1 MTTATA
7 TAEKTVF
14 KRETLELK
22 NIHVYTQNDRINQ
35 DSRVGDRAYDKGLVK
50 DILFSPM
57 LWATPEFSSSYVTQI
72 QIKGTRIYDSLCS
85 YTGVLWSSF
94 FGHADQMVGLCT
106 GGQLGG
112 RAGQR
117 FVLCG

>member
-35 DSRVGDRAYDKGLVK
+35 KSRVGDRAYDNGLVK

-57 LWATPEFSSSYVTQI
+57 LWATLNFHLAMLLRFKLKAHAFMIHFAVILAFAPIFISCQTVSLGACIKNVRTHKTTFS
-72 QIKGTRIYDSLCS
+72 
-85 YTGVLWSSF
+85 
-94 FGHADQMVGLCT
+94 
-106 GGQLGG
+106 
-112 RAGQR
+112 
-117 FVLCG
+117 

>member
-35 DSRVGDRAYDKGLVK
+35 KKSRWRPC
-50 DILFSPM
+50 IRQWIS
-57 LWATPEFSSSYVTQI
+57 E
-72 QIKGTRIYDSLCS
+72 
-85 YTGVLWSSF
+85 
-94 FGHADQMVGLCT
+94 GHPVQPYA
-106 GGQLGG
+106 LGYP
-112 RAGQR
+112 
-117 FVLCG
+117 

>member
-35 DSRVGDRAYDKGLVK
+35 KSRVGDRAYDNGLVK

-57 LWATPEFSSSYVTQI
+57 LWVILAFAPIFISCQTVSLGACIKNVRTHKTTFS
-72 QIKGTRIYDSLCS
+72 
-85 YTGVLWSSF
+85 
-94 FGHADQMVGLCT
+94 
-106 GGQLGG
+106 
-112 RAGQR
+112 
-117 FVLCG
+117 